1 MKNALIFTL
10 CLVLVLCGIAWWQDS
25 TETVKTKDF
34 KVEIAKLKR
43 ELDSVKA
50 NQDTLK
56 RLVRKI
62 EIDIDTVKTGNE
74 LIFRTMNENQGKS
87 FFDLF

>member
-10 CLVLVLCGIAWWQDS
+10 CLVLVLCGVAWWHDS

-34 KVEIAKLKR
+34 KVEITKLKR

-74 LIFRTMNENQGKS
+74 LIFKTMNENKNRS